1 MSEEIFEEDAEEVE
15 GVQPER
21 VLAMQFALDLVKARS
36 DVNVAATLSI
46 AEEIHSFITIP
57 KDRTI
62 Q

>member
-1 MSEEIFEEDAEEVE
+1 MSEEIFEDDAEEVE

-21 VLAMQFALDLVKARS
+21 VLAMQFALDLVKARN
-36 DVNVAATLSI
+36 DVRVEATLSI
-46 AEEIHSFITIP
+46 AEEIHQFITIP

>member
-21 VLAMQFALDLVKARS
+21 VLALQFALDLVKARQ
-36 DVNVAATLSI
+36 DVNVESVLSV
-46 AEEIHSFITIP
+46 AEAFHQFITIP